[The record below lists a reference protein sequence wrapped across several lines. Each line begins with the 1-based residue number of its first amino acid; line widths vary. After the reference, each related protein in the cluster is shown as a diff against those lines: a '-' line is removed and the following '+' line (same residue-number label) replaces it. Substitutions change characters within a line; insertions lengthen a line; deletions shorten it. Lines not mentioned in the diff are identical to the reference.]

1 MAMTNRNN
9 TKFDCIILATLDEI
23 VPQDHNVRLFE
34 ETIDWKFIYPLVKPL
49 YSEVGRPSIDPV
61 VLFKMLFI
69 NYSFGINSMR
79 KTCEEIKVNVAY
91 RWFLGID
98 IHESVPNFS
107 TWSQNYIRRYKDSK
121 IFEEIFYK
129 IVKEGIDNGFIDATV
144 VFGDGTHRKANAN
157 VRKSTDKEIEIIA
170 KAYEKELINEINED
184 RKEHGKSEIDEVTR
198 TEYSYDEATGE
209 IKEEK
214 KTKHIKE
221 STTDPE
227 CGLFH
232 KGEKQKCFAYS
243 HLTYADKHGYVLY
256 THTEPGNIH
265 DSTAFT
271 KTYADLLE
279 RYPQIEK
286 VCLDSG
292 FNTAAICHMII
303 QSERIPYLPYKRPMT
318 KKGYFKKY
326 EYVYDEKL
334 DIYICPN
341 IKDLVYTTTNREG
354 YKVYKS
360 NPKDCINCPYLSQCT
375 QSKNHTKTI
384 MRHVWEEDKEKAEE
398 VRYGRNFKEVY
409 NLRKETIERVFA
421 DCKENHGMRFTRLN
435 GKQKNQHETLI
446 IFSCHNLK
454 KLALSKKRI
463 GWI

>member
-1 MAMTNRNN
+1 MVMTNRNN
-9 TKFDCIILATLDEI
+9 TKFDCIIMATLEEL
-23 VPQDHNVRLFE
+23 VPQDHIVRLLE
-34 ETIDWKFIYPLVKPL
+34 KTIDWSFIYPMVKSL
-49 YSEVGRPSIDPV
+49 YSGVGRPSIDPV

-79 KTCEEIKVNVAY
+79 KTCEEIEVNVAY

-98 IHESVPNFS
+98 MFESVPNFS
-107 TWSQNYIRRYKDSK
+107 TWSQNYIRRYKDSNV
-121 IFEEIFYK
+121 FNEIFNH
-129 IVKEGIDNGFIDATV
+129 IIKEGIENGFIDPTT

-157 VRKSTDKEIEIIA
+157 IKKATDKEVEIIA
-170 KAYEKELINEINED
+170 KVYEKELFDEINED
-184 RKEHGKSEIDEVTR
+184 RIAHGKKEIENVTR
-198 TEYSYDEATGE
+198 TEYTFDEATGE

-243 HLTYADKHGYVLY
+243 HLTYSDKHGYVLF

-265 DSTAFT
+265 DSTAFAN
-271 KTYADLLE
+271 TYDELIE
-279 RYPQIEK
+279 RYPQIK
-286 VCLDSG
+286 NVCLDAG
-292 FNTAAICHMII
+292 FNTASICHMII
-303 QSERIPYLPYKRPMT
+303 KSERTPYLPYKRPMT

-326 EYVYDEKL
+326 EYVYDQKL
-334 DIYICPN
+334 DVYICPN
-341 IKDLVYTTTNREG
+341 IKDLTYATTNREG

-360 NPKDCINCPYLSQCT
+360 NPQDCEKCPYLSQCT
-375 QSKNHTKTI
+375 QSKNHTKVI
-384 MRHVWEEDKEKAEE
+384 MRHVWEEDKEAAEE
-398 VRYGRNFKEVY
+398 IRYTAEYKEIY
-409 NLRKETIERVFA
+409 GQRKETIERVFA
-421 DCKENHGMRFTRLN
+421 DCKENHGMRFTRLK

-454 KLALSKKRI
+454 KMALSQQRL